1 MEISKRLRTIAALA
15 SEPIIADIGCD
26 HGLVCID
33 AVLKG
38 KVKKAYACDLREGPL
53 QQAKA
58 NIQSFHLEDQIET
71 HLESGIHNLPL
82 DTQQIIIAGMG
93 GKLIIDILQADPIPQ
108 SVNSM
113 ILCPHKDAVDL
124 RAFLIKSGWQIVK
137 EQVVHDGHFYPILIV
152 QRAHPACEQ
161 QALEEDLLLGLN
173 VLDNEDYRH
182 YLQWQKVQWLTILEK
197 MPLDQQATLQNKLKW
212 IDRRYRKMIDKEEK

>member
-1 MEISKRLRTIAALA
+1 MEISKRLKTIASLA
-15 SEPIIADIGCD
+15 SEQIIADIGCD

-33 AVLKG
+33 AILKG

-53 QQAKA
+53 RQAKA
-58 NIQSFHLEDQIET
+58 NIQFFHLEDQIET

-93 GKLIIDILQADPIPQ
+93 GKLIMDILQADPIPE

-124 RAFLIKSGWQIVK
+124 RAFLIKNGWQIVN

-152 QRAHPACEQ
+152 KKAQLDLDQSP
-161 QALEEDLLLGLN
+161 LEEDLLLGFH
-173 VLDNEDYRH
+173 VLDNEDYRQ
-182 YLQWQKVQWLTILEK
+182 YLQWQKAQWLAILEK
-197 MPLDQQATLQNKLKW
+197 IPLDQQATLQNKLKW
-212 IDRRYRKMIDKEEK
+212 IDRRYCEVIDKEE